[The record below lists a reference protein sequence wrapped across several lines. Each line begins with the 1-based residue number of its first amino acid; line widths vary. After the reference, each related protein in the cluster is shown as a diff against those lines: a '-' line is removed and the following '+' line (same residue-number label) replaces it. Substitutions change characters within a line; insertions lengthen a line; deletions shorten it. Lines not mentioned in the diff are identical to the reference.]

1 MLINVCNQLL
11 MLQYE
16 KETGGE
22 WGNKKIPIDLSA
34 SFFYLNK

>member
-1 MLINVCNQLL
+1 MHNAEFLPYMLINVCDQLL

-22 WGNKKIPIDLSA
+22 WGNKK
-34 SFFYLNK
+34 YL